1 MSRVAITRCE
11 NYEYR
16 IVQNAV
22 REVIASSSF
31 PDCKGRKILIK
42 PNILSDSRPEK
53 GITTHPAVV
62 RALAEECLERGAE
75 KVFIGD
81 SPGLHSPH
89 FSPVSSGIAAVCN
102 QTGAQWADFTQ
113 DSVSRTLP
121 DGTRIQIA
129 SVLDQVDFVISAAK
143 FKTHQLMYLTGCVK
157 NMFGLMPRLN
167 KSSTHLRFPDKD
179 DFARFLQQLFE
190 VSKTAYALMDACI
203 VMEGAG
209 PANGTLRYAGL
220 LIGSDNAYL
229 VDKAEAIMM
238 GYDPASIP
246 VLKGRKELSMN
257 ENYPLLDA
265 HDLVIKDFRR
275 IDVKKADNLF
285 SALILPFFTRIFG
298 KRKTEKGKAP
308 SFSEKACVHC
318 LRCVKICPAH
328 ALSHAE
334 GKIKIDTGKCIRCY
348 CCAEMCPADAISVK
362 ES

>member
-62 RALAEECLERGAE
+62 KALAEECFERGAE

-89 FSPVSSGIAAVCN
+89 FSPVSSGIAAVCE

-143 FKTHQLMYLTGCVK
+143 FKTHQLMCQGSTKAQPISAFRTRMISHVFSSNFLKYRK
-157 NMFGLMPRLN
+157 RHMPLW
-167 KSSTHLRFPDKD
+167 T
-179 DFARFLQQLFE
+179 
-190 VSKTAYALMDACI
+190 
-203 VMEGAG
+203 
-209 PANGTLRYAGL
+209 
-220 LIGSDNAYL
+220 
-229 VDKAEAIMM
+229 
-238 GYDPASIP
+238 PAS
-246 VLKGRKELSMN
+246 
-257 ENYPLLDA
+257 
-265 HDLVIKDFRR
+265 
-275 IDVKKADNLF
+275 
-285 SALILPFFTRIFG
+285 
-298 KRKTEKGKAP
+298 
-308 SFSEKACVHC
+308 
-318 LRCVKICPAH
+318 
-328 ALSHAE
+328 
-334 GKIKIDTGKCIRCY
+334 
-348 CCAEMCPADAISVK
+348 
-362 ES
+362 